1 MLRRCAVSKS
11 RAEWYGLGHSVRVG
25 APHCEQVTYKGWLP
39 DGTVFDAATTAFKPT
54 QVRRI
59 ALWEVKGLPFH
70 RDGPTVWLSWKVIAG
85 WSEALQLMC
94 TGDKWQIY
102 LP

>member
-1 MLRRCAVSKS
+1 M
-11 RAEWYGLGHSVRVG
+11 VRVG